1 MDFQFSSILGA
12 NTKSDIAVDNT
23 LLIVGNSDLA
33 RDFAN
38 ANSDKYKIK
47 ILPFISDYSGSL
59 GDFCVNFGESSASF
73 RESMI
78 DSPLDLRESSVDS
91 HESKTQTFAQIAF
104 FSAFDKNKKPQL
116 GVHFVSDYENNEALC
131 DEIDALIG
139 DFSFEKT
146 ILFDE
151 KKCQYFHRDKT
162 EFAYCKDCVAV
173 CPTMAISANDTKREL
188 IFSQVDCVLCGKC
201 VAVCPSGAMNKANAT
216 LTNLNKALKYFK
228 SKIAVVCESKGDFEK
243 FIKNAEST
251 TNSNANSSIVS
262 EKSGLRSCERE
273 NRTDG
278 SLTKRTTSLPDLSPQ
293 DEFANDFAPL
303 ILPSINLLN
312 ESYLISI
319 LQESGRICVL
329 FGEIDSHLKE
339 CVEFINELY
348 KRVVGQKAVF
358 IAESAPISQDSAN
371 LQNVDCH
378 EVVPTSRNDELSA
391 ESSHLPHYHY
401 EISDNEFLRQTFANR
416 VRFLTKER
424 DFGMLENSANLIY
437 TDLKINADKCTLCNA
452 CVESCNTR
460 ALINAKDSFTLLL
473 NPSLCTACGYCVDT
487 CAENCLEM
495 SLKGYGLNE
504 SFLNYRVLAQD
515 EPFKCVE
522 CGTIFATNKAINKV
536 KSILS
541 PAFMGDST
549 KLKSLECCE
558 KCKVKIMFEKSTN
571 FVGGAN

>member
-1 MDFQFSSILGA
+1 MDFQISSILGA

-33 RDFAN
+33 WDFAN
-38 ANSDKYKIK
+38 ENSDKYKIQ

-59 GDFCVNFGESSASF
+59 GDFRVSFGESGASL

-78 DSPLDLRESSVDS
+78 DSPKFDTDSHESQGESSVDS
-91 HESKTQTFAQIAF
+91 HESKNQTFAQIAF
-104 FSAFDKNKKPQL
+104 FSTFDKNKKPQL
-116 GVHFVSDYENNEALC
+116 GIHFVSDYENNEALC

-162 EFAYCKDCVAV
+162 EFAYCKDCVAL
-173 CPTMAISANDTKREL
+173 CPTMAISANDAKREL

-228 SKIAVVCESKGDFEK
+228 GKIAVVCESEGDFEK
-243 FIKNAEST
+243 FSANLKNA
-251 TNSNANSSIVS
+251 
-262 EKSGLRSCERE
+262 K
-273 NRTDG
+273 D
-278 SLTKRTTSLPDLSPQ
+278 SPQ
-293 DEFANDFAPL
+293 DEFAEFLPL
-303 ILPSINLLN
+303 ILPSVNLLN
-312 ESYLISI
+312 EVYLLSI

-424 DFGMLENSANLIY
+424 DFGVLENSANLIY

-460 ALINAKDSFTLLL
+460 ALINSKDSFALLL

-487 CAENCLEM
+487 CAENCLEI

-504 SFLNYRVLAQD
+504 TFLNYRVLAQD

-536 KSILS
+536 KGILS

>member
-1 MDFQFSSILGA
+1 MDFVRQISSILGA

-38 ANSDKYKIK
+38 ANSDKYKIQ

-59 GDFCVNFGESSASF
+59 GDFRVNFGESGV
-73 RESMI
+73 
-78 DSPLDLRESSVDS
+78 DSPLDLRESSADS

-104 FSAFDKNKKPQL
+104 FSAFDKAKKPQL

-139 DFSFEKT
+139 DFSFAKT

-173 CPTMAISANDTKREL
+173 CPTMAISANDAKREL
-188 IFSQVDCVLCGKC
+188 IFSQMDCVLCGKC
-201 VAVCPSGAMNKANAT
+201 VAVCPSGAMNKANAM
-216 LTNLNKALKYFK
+216 LTNLNKALKFFK
-228 SKIAVVCESKGDFEK
+228 GKITIVCENEGDFEA
-243 FIKNAEST
+243 FSANLKNA
-251 TNSNANSSIVS
+251 
-262 EKSGLRSCERE
+262 K
-273 NRTDG
+273 D
-278 SLTKRTTSLPDLSPQ
+278 SPQ
-293 DEFANDFAPL
+293 DEFAPL
-303 ILPSINLLN
+303 ILPSVNMLN
-312 ESYLISI
+312 ETYLISI
-319 LQESGRICVL
+319 LQESGRICIIL
-329 FGEIDSHLKE
+329 GEIDLHLKE
-339 CVEFINELY
+339 CVEFINKLY
-348 KRVVGQKAVF
+348 KRVVGQRAIFVG
-358 IAESAPISQDSAN
+358 ESSPDFSNFNTQD
-371 LQNVDCH
+371 
-378 EVVPTSRNDELSA
+378 
-391 ESSHLPHYHY
+391 SHLPHYHY

-424 DFGMLENSANLIY
+424 DFGVLENSANLIY

-495 SLKGYGLNE
+495 SLNGYALNE

-558 KCKVKIMFEKSTN
+558 KCKVKIMFEKSSN
-571 FVGGAN
+571 FVGGVN